1 MKKVILLGLVMVA
14 MAITGNLGA
23 LEAKPAPKNL
33 ITSDSAS
40 VTEKTAKFSIENMT
54 CKMCNITVRKAMEK
68 VEGVIKAT
76 VDYDTKTATVIYNPS
91 KAKIEDIA
99 KASTNVG
106 YKATAI

>member
-1 MKKVILLGLVMVA
+1 MKNIILLGLVLGA
-14 MAITGNLGA
+14 MSITGSLRA
-23 LEAKPAPKNL
+23 VETKPTMETVA
-33 ITSDSAS
+33 

-68 VEGVIKAT
+68 VDGVIKAT

-91 KAKIEDIA
+91 KAKVEDIA

>member
-1 MKKVILLGLVMVA
+1 MKKIILLGLVLSTMS
-14 MAITGNLGA
+14 ITGNLVA
-23 LEAKPAPKNL
+23 FEVKP
-33 ITSDSAS
+33 TSETA
-40 VTEKTAKFSIENMT
+40 VVAEKTAKFSIENMT
-54 CKMCNITVRKAMEK
+54 CKMCDITVRKAMEK
-68 VEGVIKAT
+68 VDGVIKAT